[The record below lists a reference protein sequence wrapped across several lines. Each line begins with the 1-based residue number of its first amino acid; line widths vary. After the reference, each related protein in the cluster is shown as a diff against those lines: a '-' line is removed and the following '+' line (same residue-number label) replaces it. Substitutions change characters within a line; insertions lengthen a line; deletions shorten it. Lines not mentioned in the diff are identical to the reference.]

1 MPYVQRYLLGPFAS
15 FCRVSI
21 FLDRN
26 ILFFAIVVCVS
37 VCILI
42 YLLNYISFHQS
53 VCGHQLR
60 IQAQQLQAVQSVN
73 AEHNLNIA
81 QRNESA
87 LNTYIYYI
95 CMILCYCMSC
105 LNYLAQSGH
114 SSEAGHRRRQ
124 GLTTVTFLNSYVNPF
139 LYYYH
144 IGDLFLYFERQ
155 SCK

>member
-1 MPYVQRYLLGPFAS
+1 
-15 FCRVSI
+15 
-21 FLDRN
+21 LDQN

-42 YLLNYISFHQS
+42 YLLNYISFDQS

-60 IQAQQLQAVQSVN
+60 IQAQQLQALQSVN

-114 SSEAGHRRRQ
+114 SSEAGHRRGQ
-124 GLTTVTFLNSYVNPF
+124 GLNNYDISEL
-139 LYYYH
+139 L
-144 IGDLFLYFERQ
+144 R
-155 SCK
+155 